1 LVPAHESQLKRISI
15 FDTTLR
21 DGEQAP
27 GNAMQPEQKLDIAL
41 AMEAVGVD
49 VIETGFPSSSPS
61 DLKATRLIA
70 ESVTSARIA
79 TLNRAV
85 REDVRMAVDAGGTER
100 HHVQIMATGSEI
112 HLTHKRGISQ
122 AEAQREVIDT
132 IAYAK
137 SLGVEHVTLGIED
150 ATRGSDRL
158 LRPLI
163 EEAVDAGADLVGAA
177 DTVGCMT
184 PSEFGALIG
193 RMKSWVPPHIVV
205 AVHCH
210 DDLGLSLA
218 NALAGIQAGADEV
231 QATLGGL
238 GERAGNTPIE
248 ELIAVLTYKGEAIG
262 ATTTA
267 QTEGL
272 YAAFEL
278 LCKSIGMSAPRNKAI
293 FGENAF
299 ATQAGIHQAGMLRAP
314 ITYEHIEP
322 ARFGRERSILV
333 GRHSGRAVLR
343 HLLEEMGQPV
353 DEQFVQSLY
362 TEYIA
367 GRTNG
372 DCLDLDTLREL
383 IVDKH
388 SVSRKT
394 KAS

>member
-1 LVPAHESQLKRISI
+1 
-15 FDTTLR
+15 
-21 DGEQAP
+21 
-27 GNAMQPEQKLDIAL
+27 
-41 AMEAVGVD
+41 
-49 VIETGFPSSSPS
+49 
-61 DLKATRLIA
+61 
-70 ESVTSARIA
+70 
-79 TLNRAV
+79 
-85 REDVRMAVDAGGTER
+85 
-100 HHVQIMATGSEI
+100 
-112 HLTHKRGISQ
+112 
-122 AEAQREVIDT
+122 
-132 IAYAK
+132 
-137 SLGVEHVTLGIED
+137 
-150 ATRGSDRL
+150 
-158 LRPLI
+158 
-163 EEAVDAGADLVGAA
+163 
-177 DTVGCMT
+177 MT

-248 ELIAVLTYKGEAIG
+248 ELIAVLTYNGEAIG

-278 LCKSIGMSAPRNKAI
+278 LCKTIGMSPPRNKAI

-299 ATQAGIHQAGMLRAP
+299 ATQAGIHQAGILRAP
-314 ITYEHIEP
+314 ITYEYMEP

-343 HLLEEMGQPV
+343 HLLEEKGQPV
-353 DEQFVQSLY
+353 DEQLVQSLY
-362 TEYIA
+362 TEFVA

-372 DCLDLDTLREL
+372 ECLNLDTLREL
-383 IVDKH
+383 IVDKR
-388 SVSRKT
+388 SVTREA